1 MALYSDTT
9 LGTGVSWKPAETPLF
24 SNGISLH
31 DVKQGSLQSC
41 WWMTSLSGF
50 AYHNPQ
56 VIANAIR
63 DDGATVTVRL
73 FDNYQTPNLYTVAKT
88 TPVTAG
94 GLTTARLQEDSW
106 APLMEKAA
114 VYAALARKMPG
125 QSVLGSRTS
134 YNALNW
140 GYPSTAALEGRRP
153 LYYRLTDALPQM
165 AQGKTVSLLYGKHF
179 YTPLDYDPI
188 TRRALVYDQYGAL
201 RDTGLE
207 MGITP
212 ARFNAISSVAVSVST
227 PSSGLG
233 SDVLTGSAGDDALYG
248 YAGDD
253 QLIGNGGRDQL
264 TGGYGADRFD
274 LRGYNRAGAADV
286 AVITD
291 FWSIKDTLV
300 LDASQRYSLG
310 PVSTGASTRNLFD
323 GNGDLIATLTGSGRD
338 LAGLT
343 LASRCFQLL

>member
-1 MALYSDTT
+1 MPLYSDTT
-9 LGTGVSWKPAETPLF
+9 LGTGVSWKPATTPLF

-56 VIANAIR
+56 VIANAIV

-88 TPVTAG
+88 AAITAG
-94 GLTTARLQEDSW
+94 GLSTARLQEDSW

-114 VYAALARKMPG
+114 VFAALARKMPG

-134 YNALNW
+134 YNALHW

-153 LYYRLTDALPQM
+153 LYYKVTDALPQM
-165 AQGKTVSLLYGKHF
+165 AQGKTVSLLYSNHF

-188 TRRALVYDQYGAL
+188 TGRALVYDQYGAL
-201 RDTGLE
+201 RDTTLDMGLVKTRLNSL
-207 MGITP
+207 GAAAVSTTP
-212 ARFNAISSVAVSVST
+212 AQ
-227 PSSGLG
+227 SGAANDL
-233 SDVLTGSAGDDALYG
+233 LTGSATDDALYG

-253 QLIGNGGRDQL
+253 QLIGNGGRDLL

-274 LRGYNRAGAADV
+274 LRGYNRAGVADV

-291 FWSIKDTLV
+291 FWSVKDTLV

-310 PVSTGASTRNLFD
+310 LVSSGASTRQLFD

-343 LASRCFQLL
+343 MTSRCFQLL

>member
-1 MALYSDTT
+1 MPTYSDAA
-9 LGTGVSWKPAETPLF
+9 LGASVKWKPVTTPLF
-24 SNGISLH
+24 SKGISLQ

-73 FDNYQTPNLYTVAKT
+73 FDKYQTPNLYTISKT

-114 VYAALARKMPG
+114 VFAALAKKMPG
-125 QSVLGSRTS
+125 QATLGNRTS
-134 YNALNW
+134 YNALHW
-140 GYPSTAALEGRRP
+140 GYPSTTALDGRKP
-153 LYYRLTDALPQM
+153 LYYRLVDALPQM
-165 AQGKTVSLLYGKHF
+165 AQGKTVNMLYGGHF

-188 TRRALVYDQYGAL
+188 TRRALVYDQYGSL
-201 RDTGLE
+201 RDTALDMGLNA
-207 MGITP
+207 
-212 ARFNAISSVAVSVST
+212 ARMNAIGSTAVSASAAQT
-227 PSSGLG
+227 GLG
-233 SDVLTGSAGDDALYG
+233 NDVLTGSSSDDVLYG

-253 QLIGNGGRDQL
+253 VLIGNGGRDQL

-291 FWSIKDTLV
+291 FWSVKDTLV
-300 LDASQRYSLG
+300 LDANQRYSLG
-310 PVSTGASTRNLFD
+310 AVDRSTSTRNLFD
-323 GNGDLIATLTGSGRD
+323 SNGDLIAILTGSSRD

-343 LASRCFQLL
+343 MNSACIQLA